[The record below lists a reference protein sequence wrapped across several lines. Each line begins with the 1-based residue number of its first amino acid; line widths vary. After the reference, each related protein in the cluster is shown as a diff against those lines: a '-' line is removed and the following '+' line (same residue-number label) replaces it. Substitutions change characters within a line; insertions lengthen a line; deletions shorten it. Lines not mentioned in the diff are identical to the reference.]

1 MDIINGKLVRLRTK
15 LTDKIRAVIPKSKVV
30 STQDGIDEVLVY
42 WGAEEVKQL
51 HRLGFKKVPSAPLH
65 KYEWTGVYTPMSHQK
80 TTSEF
85 LVSHDRCFVLSEMGT
100 GKTCSA
106 AWAADYLMARKE
118 INRVLV
124 VCPVSIMHA
133 AWKEDLFRSVMHR
146 KVAIAHGTKA
156 QRVKVIEGDAEFVII
171 NFDGIEVVLDEIMTG
186 GFDLIIVD
194 EANNLKSVTTRR
206 WKSFNKVLSATNPR
220 LWMMTGTPAAQS
232 PEDAYGLAK
241 LVCPDRIPKYFGQW
255 RDMVMQKIT
264 MYKWIPRPRSRDI
277 VFNALQPAIR
287 FTKEQCLDLP
297 DITYARRDVELTKQ
311 QMHYYKTMK
320 SQMLLLAA
328 GEEISAVNAAA
339 NINKL
344 LQISCGAV
352 YTDGGEVLRFDAS
365 NRLDVMDELI
375 DGAEKKTIIFAPFR
389 HTIEMIKDHLSGR
402 GIPTA
407 FIHGDVTPAARG
419 QIIKDFQDSS
429 DIRVIVIQPQAA
441 SHGITLTAASSV
453 IWFGPTSSVDTYL
466 QANARAHRKGQ
477 DTKVSV
483 YMIQGSPVESR
494 MYDMLEKRIDDHY
507 SLINLYKEILQI

>member
-1 MDIINGKLVRLRTK
+1 MDIINGKLVKLRTK
-15 LTDKIRAVIPKSKVV
+15 LADKISAVIPKSKVV
-30 STQDGIDEVLVY
+30 STQDGIDEVVVY
-42 WGAEEVKQL
+42 WGVDEVKKLRQ
-51 HRLGFKKVPSAPLH
+51 LGFKKIPPAPLH
-65 KYEWTGVYTPMSHQK
+65 KYKWTGVYTPMSHQK

-118 INRVLV
+118 VSRVLI

-156 QRVKVIEGDAEFVII
+156 QRVKVIQGDAEFVII
-171 NFDGIEVVLDEIMTG
+171 NFDGLEVVLDELMAG

-194 EANNLKSVTTRR
+194 EANNLKTVTTRR
-206 WKSFNKVLSATNPR
+206 WKAFNKVLTATNAR

-311 QMHYYKTMK
+311 QLHYYKLMK
-320 SQMLLLAA
+320 SQMLMSAA

-344 LQISCGAV
+344 LQISCGAT
-352 YTDGGEVLRFDAS
+352 YTDSGEVVRFDAS
-365 NRLDVMDELI
+365 NRLAVMDEII
-375 DGAEKKTIIFAPFR
+375 DGSEKKTIIFAPFR
-389 HTIEMIKDHLSGR
+389 HTIELIKDHLSGR
-402 GIPTA
+402 GIATA
-407 FIHGDVTPAARG
+407 FIHGDVSPASRG
-419 QIIKDFQDSS
+419 QIIKDFQDSP

-483 YMIQGSPVESR
+483 YMIQGSPVEER
-494 MYDMLEKRIDDHY
+494 MYDMLEKRIDNHY
-507 SLINLYKEILQI
+507 DLINLYKEILQI

>member
-1 MDIINGKLVRLRTK
+1 
-15 LTDKIRAVIPKSKVV
+15 
-30 STQDGIDEVLVY
+30 
-42 WGAEEVKQL
+42 
-51 HRLGFKKVPSAPLH
+51 
-65 KYEWTGVYTPMSHQK
+65 
-80 TTSEF
+80 
-85 LVSHDRCFVLSEMGT
+85 
-100 GKTCSA
+100 
-106 AWAADYLMARKE
+106 
-118 INRVLV
+118 
-124 VCPVSIMHA
+124 
-133 AWKEDLFRSVMHR
+133 MHR
-146 KVAIAHGTKA
+146 KVAIAHGTKS
-156 QRVKVIEGDAEFVII
+156 QRVKVIEGGAEFVII
-171 NFDGIEVVLDEIMTG
+171 NFDGLEVVLDELITG
-186 GFDLIIVD
+186 KFDLIIVD
-194 EANNLKSVTTRR
+194 EANNLKTVTTRR
-206 WKSFNKVLSATNPR
+206 WKAFNKVLTATNAR

-297 DITYARRDVELTKQ
+297 DITYTRRDVELTKQ
-311 QMHYYKTMK
+311 QLHYYKLMK
-320 SQMLLLAA
+320 SQMLMSAA

-344 LQISCGAV
+344 LQISCGAT
-352 YTDGGEVLRFDAS
+352 YTDSGEVVRFDAS
-365 NRLDVMDELI
+365 NRLEVMDEII
-375 DGAEKKTIIFAPFR
+375 DGSEKKTIIFAPFR

-407 FIHGDVTPAARG
+407 FIHGDVSPAARG

-429 DIRVIVIQPQAA
+429 EIRVIVIQPQAA

-483 YMIQGSPVESR
+483 YMIQGSPVEER
-494 MYDMLEKRIDDHY
+494 MYDMLEKRIDNHY
-507 SLINLYKEILQI
+507 DLINLYKEILQI

>member
-15 LTDKIRAVIPKSKVV
+15 LSAKIRELIPKSKII
-30 STQDGIDEVLVY
+30 SSNDGIDEVVVY
-42 WGAEEVKQL
+42 WGADEVTQL
-51 HRLGFKKVPSAPLH
+51 RKLGFKKVPPAPLH
-65 KYEWTGVYTPMSHQK
+65 KYNWTGIYTPMSHQK

-106 AWAADYLMARKE
+106 AWAADYLLDQKL
-118 INRVLV
+118 ISRVLI

-146 KVAIAHGTKA
+146 KVAIAHGTKT
-156 QRVKVIEGDAEFVII
+156 QRDKIIKSEADFVII
-171 NFDGIEVVLDEIMTG
+171 NFDGLEVVLDEIIAG

-194 EANNLKSVTTRR
+194 EANNLKNVSTRR
-206 WKSFNKVLSATNPR
+206 WKAFNKIMTSTNAR

-241 LVCPDRIPKYFGQW
+241 LVCPDRVPKYFGQW
-255 RDMVMQKIT
+255 RDMVMQKIS
-264 MYKWIPRPRSRDI
+264 MYKWVSRPRSRDI

-311 QMHYYKTMK
+311 QLHYYKTMK
-320 SQMLLLAA
+320 TQMLMSAA
-328 GEEISAVNAAA
+328 GEEVSAVNAAA

-344 LQISCGAV
+344 LQISCGAT
-352 YTDGGEVLRFDAS
+352 YTDSGEVIRFDAS
-365 NRLDVMDELI
+365 NRLEVMDEII
-375 DGAEKKTIIFAPFR
+375 DGSEKKTIIFAPFR
-389 HTIEMIKDHLSGR
+389 HTIEMIKDHLAQR
-402 GIPTA
+402 GINTA
-407 FIHGDVTPAARG
+407 FIHGDVSPNARG
-419 QIIKDFQDSS
+419 EIIKDFQDSP
-429 DIRVIVIQPQAA
+429 DIQVIVIQPQAA

-483 YMIQGSPVESR
+483 YMIQGSPVETR
-494 MYDMLEKRIDDHY
+494 MYDMLEKRIDSHY
-507 SLINLYKEILQI
+507 DLINLYKEILQI